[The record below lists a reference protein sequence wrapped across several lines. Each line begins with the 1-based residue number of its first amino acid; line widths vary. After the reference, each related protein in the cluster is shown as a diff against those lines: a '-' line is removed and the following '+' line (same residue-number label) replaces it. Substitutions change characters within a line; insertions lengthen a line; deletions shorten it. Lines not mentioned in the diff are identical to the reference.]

1 MTTAQLILLAAGPMF
16 LLSIAVE
23 RYLIR
28 GARKARYDARD
39 TWANIATGAGSQILG
54 APWALVEVAALVAL
68 HHVAPVHLDHGW
80 PAWVVAMVG
89 VDVAYY
95 AYHRLHHESRL
106 LWAIH
111 VAHHSSKRYNLSV
124 ALRQPW
130 VVVSTLPFLAPL
142 AVLGVS
148 PELILTSFAINLLYQ
163 FFIHTEAIGRMWAPI
178 EFVFNTPSH
187 HRVHHGSN
195 NQYLDKNYAGILI
208 LWDRMFGSFEPELAP
223 VIYGLTKNI
232 STHNPF
238 RIETHEWVA
247 IWRDVTTA
255 GSARD
260 ALGYV
265 FRHPGWAPADLS
277 GLSAPV
283 GVRAELTA

>member
-1 MTTAQLILLAAGPMF
+1 VTTAQLILLAAGPGF
-16 LLSIAVE
+16 LLSILVE
-23 RYLIR
+23 RFAIR
-28 GARKARYDARD
+28 GARKARYEPRD
-39 TWANIATGAGSQILG
+39 TWANIATGAGSQVLG

-68 HHVAPVHLDHGW
+68 YGVAPWQLDDGW
-80 PAWVVAMVG
+80 LAWVVAMVG

-95 AYHRLHHESRL
+95 WYHRLHHESRV

-111 VAHHSSKRYNLSV
+111 VAHHSSRRYNLSV

-142 AVLGVS
+142 AVLGVA

-163 FFIHTEAIGRMWAPI
+163 FLIHTEVIRRMWAPI

-195 NQYLDKNYAGILI
+195 PQYLDKNYGGVLI
-208 LWDRMFGSFEPELAP
+208 IWDRIFGSFEPEVAP
-223 VIYGLTKNI
+223 VTYGLTKNI
-232 STHNPF
+232 ATHNPF

-247 IWRDVTTA
+247 IYHDVRGA
-255 GSARD
+255 GSIRN

-265 FRHPGWAPADLS
+265 FRHPGWAPTR
-277 GLSAPV
+277 SASATSPV
-283 GVRAELTA
+283 AVAA

>member
-1 MTTAQLILLAAGPMF
+1 MTQAQLILLAAGPMF
-16 LLSIAVE
+16 LLSIVVE

-28 GARKARYDARD
+28 GTRRARYEVRD

-54 APWALVEVAALVAL
+54 APWALVEVAVLVGL
-68 HHVAPVHLDHGW
+68 YHVAPAHLDQGW
-80 PAWVVAMVG
+80 VAWVVAMVG

-95 AYHRLHHESRL
+95 WYHRLHHESRF

-111 VAHHSSKRYNLSV
+111 VAHHSSRRYNLSV

-142 AVLGVS
+142 ALLGVA
-148 PELILTSFAINLLYQ
+148 PALILTSFAINLLYQ
-163 FFIHTEAIGRMWAPI
+163 FFIHTEAIGRLWAPI

-195 NQYLDKNYAGILI
+195 REYLDKNYAGILI
-208 LWDRMFGSFEPELAP
+208 VWDRLFGSFEPEVVP
-223 VIYGLTKNI
+223 VVYGLTKNI
-232 STHNPF
+232 ASHNPL

-247 IWRDVTTA
+247 IYRDVRRA
-255 GSARD
+255 GSFRH

-265 FRHPGWAPADLS
+265 FRHPGWAPP
-277 GLSAPV
+277 PV
-283 GVRAELTA
+283 EGRSPLAVAA